1 MTPEAERPFVAVVCG
16 GRVGVVEIA
25 PTLVL
30 SALVSALRW
39 PRDMIWVD
47 GDAVGYDRLCRAW
60 AAKWGFAT
68 EVYKVD
74 PALDGE
80 GDDAPKRRN
89 TRMRETSQP
98 DVCVAFPGGPGTRD
112 MWMQCLNAGIR
123 VYSVEFDGDRY
134 TVYQMDRDQPGLKLI
149 EGKLR

>member
-1 MTPEAERPFVAVVCG
+1 MKPEVFKAVVCG
-16 GRVGVVEIA
+16 GRVGVVEQA
-25 PTLVL
+25 PRLVL

-39 PRDMIWVD
+39 PRTTVFVD
-47 GDAVGYDRLCRAW
+47 GDAEGYDKLSRAW
-60 AAKWGFAT
+60 AEKWGFPT

-80 GDDAPKRRN
+80 GDDAPKNRN
-89 TRMRETSQP
+89 TRMRVESRA

-112 MWMQCLNAGIR
+112 MWMQCLEAGMT
-123 VYSVEFDGDRY
+123 VYSVEFEGDRY
-134 TVYQMDRDQPGLKLI
+134 VVHQMDRDQPGLKLI